1 MTTRI
6 DRPDPEPDP
15 ASPTAGMPPA
25 EAPTQE
31 PPKAEV
37 LVRNFNQALI
47 RSLQQRLGSYEDA
60 RDVAQEAYARM
71 LNLGQEQVVS
81 YHRALLFK
89 IAQNLATD
97 MLRRRAYTELPEP
110 DDLGFWPDPAA
121 DPERSVRA
129 RIVLEQLPGLLAE
142 LPPNCAEAF
151 RLVRLKQCSFKEAAE
166 QLGVTERMVRIYLAK
181 ALALCQQRLDDI
193 KEGE

>member
-1 MTTRI
+1 MDTRR
-6 DRPDPEPDP
+6 DMPMGEPDGP
-15 ASPTAGMPPA
+15 SAGDM
-25 EAPTQE
+25 
-31 PPKAEV
+31 PPKAEA

-60 RDVAQEAYARM
+60 RDVAQEAYARL
-71 LNLGQEQVVS
+71 LNLGQDQVVS

-97 MLRRRAYTELPEP
+97 LLRRRAYTELPEP

-129 RIVLEQLPGLLAE
+129 RNVLERLPALLAE

-166 QLGVTERMVRIYLAK
+166 RLGVTERMVRIYLAK
-181 ALALCQQRLDDI
+181 ALALCQLRLDEIRED
-193 KEGE
+193 E